1 MKENILIVED
11 EESLRATL
19 GVRLRGEGY
28 EVDTAAGGV
37 EGFHKATSQTFDL
50 IILDILLPDRSGW
63 DVCREIRQAGVATPI
78 LFLTARTQTIDK
90 LSALKL
96 GADDYVTKPFEA
108 AELIARIQVLLRRTP
123 VRSDHVMQQ
132 FGSIVVDMARGE
144 VTRDGKPVLFSAGE
158 FKLLRYLIERPGTP
172 VSQEE
177 LLTEVLGPHERRRAV
192 RSQIASLRDK
202 LEANPRYPELILTV
216 AGFGYKFVGSRTWRG
231 LPLQPTDDR

>member
-28 EVDTAAGGV
+28 QVDTAAGGV
-37 EGFHKATSQTFDL
+37 EGFHKATSQPFDL

-90 LSALKL
+90 VTGLKL

-123 VRSDHVMQQ
+123 VRSGNGKHQ
-132 FGSIVVDMARGE
+132 FGSIVVDMVRGA
-144 VTRDGKPVLFSAGE
+144 VTRDGKPVHVSAGE
-158 FKLLRYLIERPGTP
+158 FQLLRYLIDRSGTP

-177 LLTEVLGPHERRRAV
+177 LLNEVLGPHEMRRAV
-192 RSQIASLRDK
+192 RSHIASLRDK
-202 LEANPRYPELILTV
+202 LEADPKCPELILTV
-216 AGFGYKFVGSRTWRG
+216 AGFGYKFVGSRTW
-231 LPLQPTDDR
+231 

>member
-28 EVDTAAGGV
+28 EVDTAAGGI
-37 EGFHKATSQTFDL
+37 EGFRKATTQPFDL
-50 IILDILLPDRSGW
+50 IILDILLPDRNGW

-90 LSALKL
+90 VTGLKL

-108 AELIARIQVLLRRTP
+108 AELIARIQVLLRCAP
-123 VRSDHVMQQ
+123 VRSGNDMQQ
-132 FGSIVVDMARGE
+132 FGSIVVDMARGAA
-144 VTRDGKPVLFSAGE
+144 TRDGKPVHFSADE
-158 FKLLRYLIERPGTP
+158 FQLLRYLIERSGTP

-177 LLTEVLGPHERRRAV
+177 LLTEVLGPHEMKRKV
-192 RSQIASLRDK
+192 RTHIASLRDK
-202 LEANPRYPELILTV
+202 LETNPKCPELILTV
-216 AGFGYKFVGSRTWRG
+216 AGFGYKFAGSRNW
-231 LPLQPTDDR
+231 